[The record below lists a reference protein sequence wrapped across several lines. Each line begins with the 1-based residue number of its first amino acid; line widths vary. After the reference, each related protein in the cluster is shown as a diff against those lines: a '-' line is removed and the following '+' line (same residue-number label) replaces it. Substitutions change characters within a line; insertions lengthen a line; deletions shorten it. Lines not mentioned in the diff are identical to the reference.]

1 MTKLYGLQDEDTDT
15 ISIHSILEA
24 VQSSLQGVSQAHMKV
39 KMNSVWLQTD
49 LLSLEGFHSS
59 AVREWLDKYRG
70 KKMDNNY
77 SILCYFEIFVIQAGI
92 YLAFCREGD
101 SVIV

>member
-1 MTKLYGLQDEDTDT
+1 
-15 ISIHSILEA
+15 
-24 VQSSLQGVSQAHMKV
+24 MKV

-70 KKMDNNY
+70 KKMVDY
-77 SILCYFEIFVIQAGI
+77 PFLCYLEKSFITHVGI
-92 YLAFCREGD
+92 YLPFCREGTTLYFD
-101 SVIV
+101 K